1 MTSTAPSERGAA
13 AMDTFKLTLS
23 LCIFGAM
30 IALCVLR
37 FDWAGM
43 SGLACGAIGFV
54 GWFFTRGQTTL
65 GERLGNG
72 YIGAFFG
79 ICLGFALGGVAQLV
93 WRQLQGG

>member
-1 MTSTAPSERGAA
+1 
-13 AMDTFKLTLS
+13 MDTFKLSLS

-30 IALCVLR
+30 IALCILR

-43 SGLACGAIGFV
+43 AGLACGAIGFI
-54 GWFFTRGQTTL
+54 GWFFTPGSTTW

-79 ICLGFALGGVAQLV
+79 ICLGFAIGGIAQIIAH
-93 WRQLQGG
+93 QLQAS